1 MFHPERLQ
9 SLNLSHNYLEKI
21 DSELLNFP
29 NLKCL
34 YLHGNYIS
42 NLEEVRKL
50 GKLHTLQNLTL
61 YANSIAQIKGY
72 RHYVLG
78 IMYSECETLKRFDS
92 VLITANEFD
101 SVIVWN
107 ERLFESQQKRL
118 KKLKPEKII
127 SAPAQIEEE
136 DKNH

>member
-1 MFHPERLQ
+1 LGGSKKAEEQLEDKRKKRVIIYTNQLFLNNNDIRSLTGLSSILDNVMYFPDRLQ

-50 GKLHTLQNLTL
+50 GKLHTLQILTL
-61 YANSIAQIKGY
+61 YANSIA
-72 RHYVLG
+72 
-78 IMYSECETLKRFDS
+78 
-92 VLITANEFD
+92 
-101 SVIVWN
+101 
-107 ERLFESQQKRL
+107 
-118 KKLKPEKII
+118 
-127 SAPAQIEEE
+127 
-136 DKNH
+136 